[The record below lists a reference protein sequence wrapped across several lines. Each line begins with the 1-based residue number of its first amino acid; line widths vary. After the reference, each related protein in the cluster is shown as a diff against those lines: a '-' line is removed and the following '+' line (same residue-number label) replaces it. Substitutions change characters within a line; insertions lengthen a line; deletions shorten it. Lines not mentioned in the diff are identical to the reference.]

1 MPAGAFTAAR
11 HFSFDD
17 AILDS
22 GTGVQEFKSM
32 RTNQEFKP
40 QCIHVNRSNDDDENA
55 AGYAWIRGYLF
66 GENESYVDDY
76 CVDIRRPVGYAF
88 RAIYSEG
95 TTARGIKLLSEI

>member
-17 AILDS
+17 AVLDS
-22 GTGVQEFKSM
+22 GVGVQEFKVM
-32 RTNQEFKP
+32 RTGQEFKP
-40 QCIHVNRSNDDDENA
+40 QCIFVNESNNDNENA
-55 AGYAWIRGYLF
+55 AGYARIRGYLF

-76 CVDIRRPVGYAF
+76 IVDVRRPVGLAF
-88 RAIYSEG
+88 RAIYSQG